1 MRTGHARGFSL
12 LELVV
17 ALAIVATLAALAQPA
32 YRRLLLRA
40 QRTEAAAALMQI
52 AAMQERY
59 HLQHQAYTTALE
71 AAPPAGLGLQALSVD
86 GRYALAVTAADAGGF
101 VAVATARGSQ
111 ADDVMCTSFTIDES
125 GTKSSSGPD
134 CWPR

>member
-1 MRTGHARGFSL
+1 MRTSRARGFSL

-17 ALAIVATLAALAQPA
+17 ALAIVATLAAAAQPA
-32 YRRLLLRA
+32 YRRLLLRVH
-40 QRTEAAAALMQI
+40 RTEAASALMQL

-59 HLQHQAYTTALE
+59 HLQNQAYTSALE
-71 AAPPAGLGLQALSVD
+71 AAPPAGLGLQAISAE
-86 GRYALAVTAADAGGF
+86 GRYTLAVTAADANGF
-101 VAVATARGSQ
+101 VAVATARGRQ
-111 ADDVMCTSFTIDES
+111 ADDVSCTSFTLDES

>member
-1 MRTGHARGFSL
+1 MRTGGTRGFSL
-12 LELVV
+12 FELVV

-40 QRTEAAAALMQI
+40 QRTEAASALMQI

-59 HLQHQAYTTALE
+59 HLQHQAYASALE
-71 AAPPAGLGLQALSVD
+71 AAPPAGLGLKVTSAE
-86 GRYALAVTAADAGGF
+86 GRYTLAIIAADANGF
-101 VAVATARGSQ
+101 VAVATAQGSQ
-111 ADDVMCTSFTIDES
+111 AEDVGCASFTLDES
-125 GTKSSSGPD
+125 GTKSSTGSD

>member
-1 MRTGHARGFSL
+1 MRTGRARGFSL

-40 QRTEAAAALMQI
+40 QRTEAASALMQI

-71 AAPPAGLGLQALSVD
+71 AAPPAGLGLQPLSAE
-86 GRYALAVTAADAGGF
+86 GRYALAVTAADANGF
-101 VAVATARGSQ
+101 MAVATARGSQ
-111 ADDVMCTSFTIDES
+111 AEDITCSSFALDES
-125 GTKSSSGPD
+125 GTKSSTGSD